1 MVYKNA
7 QATSAKMKE
16 IQEEIAK
23 DSCLIRIVRYATEG
37 WTTRRDQIAADV
49 KPQQSNKEKLSM
61 INGLLFKGEGLII
74 PASMRKEVLK
84 QLQQAHMGIERSKW
98 RARVTI
104 FWPQINQQIEEIV
117 KTCNTYIHN
126 QRKQSCEPMLPSDVP
141 HYPFQIVE
149 IDLFHWNGQDF
160 VLVVDIGTADIGKL
174 RHYIRLMQQ
183 QQ

>member
-1 MVYKNA
+1 
-7 QATSAKMKE
+7 
-16 IQEEIAK
+16 
-23 DSCLIRIVRYATEG
+23 
-37 WTTRRDQIAADV
+37 
-49 KPQQSNKEKLSM
+49 M

-117 KTCNTYIHN
+117 KTWNTCIHN
-126 QRKQSCEPMLPSDVP
+126 RRKQSCEPMMPSDVS
-141 HYPFQIVE
+141 HYPFQIVG

-160 VLVVDIGTADIGKL
+160 VLVVDYYSRYWEIQTLYKTDAATTIKKIKHVFSRIGIPEIVRSDNGPQYNS
-174 RHYIRLMQQ
+174 R
-183 QQ
+183 